1 MNQATQIK
9 PLQNDASE
17 EARERELTFWCRA
30 YFFAGSVTLI
40 SGIYLSGL
48 WLIGLVPLALILEK
62 VGAINVTR
70 KSEAEQRIANAITDR
85 FPGAKITPQVPVE
98 GTSRYLD
105 LFVELP
111 EKRFF
116 MISIRAPGKGTI
128 FYNEERELICLRRG
142 RKSGNTYYDRPDLI
156 SEAKEHEQWIRKNRR
171 DLFGGSSRDSKRP
184 ALRLLVIAE
193 PTQIRPMP
201 EHLYDV
207 MSNNLKIPHIRN
219 SKGSI
224 YILLEEQLC
233 DFLAGK

>member
-9 PLQNDASE
+9 PLQKVASE
-17 EARERELTFWCRA
+17 EAREREQTFWCRA

-62 VGAINVTR
+62 VGSVSVER
-70 KSEAEQRIANAITDR
+70 KSEAEQRISDAIKER
-85 FPGAKITPQVPVE
+85 FPDAKITPQVPIE
-98 GTSRYLD
+98 GISRYLD

-201 EHLYDV
+201 EHLYDC
-207 MSNNLKIPHIRN
+207 MGDNLEIPHIRN
-219 SKGSI
+219 SKGST
-224 YILLEEQLC
+224 YILLEERLC
-233 DFLAGK
+233 DFLAAK